1 MTFSEAVS
9 EAIEMG
15 LMEKDIREDLSNRYT
30 ARNLLILGIELGLI
44 GGGRGGGGGSTIE
57 R

>member
-44 GGGRGGGGGSTIE
+44 GGGGCGSTIE